1 MAGETAVIEE
11 EIEMTG
17 TKTEMMMAV
26 GIGMITGGMTMMTG
40 SETEDEKT
48 GMEITITTIG
58 IETKTEMA
66 QRDEMETTDSLG
78 IIMAEEATTIT
89 KKA

>member
-26 GIGMITGGMTMMTG
+26 GIGMITGGTTMLTG

-48 GMEITITTIG
+48 GMEITITIG

-66 QRDEMETTDSLG
+66 QRDEMETTDTLG
-78 IIMAEEATTIT
+78 IIMAEEAATIT